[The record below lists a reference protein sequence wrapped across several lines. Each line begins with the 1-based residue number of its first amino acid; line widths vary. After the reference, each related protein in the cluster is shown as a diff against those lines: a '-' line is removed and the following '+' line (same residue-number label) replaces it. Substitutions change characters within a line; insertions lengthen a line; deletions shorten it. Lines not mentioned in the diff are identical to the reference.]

1 MAYGSKKKKTNMK
14 PLNSNVPTYKQK
26 LQHDVEKAQKP
37 EKINPNQIFDR
48 SVVKSKKKKMTGKKK
63 K

>member
-14 PLNSNVPTYKQK
+14 PLNSKIPTYKQN
-26 LQHDVEKAQKP
+26 LQHNVEKAQKP
-37 EKINPNQIFDR
+37 EKINPNQIFEG
-48 SVVKSKKKKMTGKKK
+48 KKKMTGKKK

>member
-14 PLNSNVPTYKQK
+14 PLNSKVPTYKQK
-26 LQHDVEKAQKP
+26 LQHNVEKAQKP
-37 EKINPNQIFDR
+37 EKINPNQIFEG
-48 SVVKSKKKKMTGKKK
+48 KKKVTGKKK